1 MFRRKIAAV
10 AVAVATGFGLTV
22 TAGTASAG
30 TVTQTCLVNGS
41 DIGRTVN
48 VTITAPATVTRG
60 VPVPV
65 FLKVQDVKPRTGS
78 PLAARAIRAI
88 ASVKLGG
95 AASGEVKFDPL
106 INPTEIP
113 VGGHWY
119 IEGTEQVAFTTPG
132 TVTLGLRMF
141 AQPIYYGCHM
151 PEDQELPVAGTV
163 TVN

>member
-1 MFRRKIAAV
+1 MVRRKIAA
-10 AVAVATGFGLTV
+10 AVMAVATGFGLTM

-30 TVTQTCLVNGS
+30 TVTQTCYVNGT

-65 FLKVQDVKPRTGS
+65 FLKIQDVKPRTGS
-78 PLAARAIRAI
+78 PLEARAIRAI

-95 AASGEVKFDPL
+95 AAGGEIKFDPL

-113 VGGHWY
+113 VGGYWY
-119 IEGTEQVAFTTPG
+119 IEGTEQFTFTTPG
-132 TVTLGLRMF
+132 TVTLSFRNF

-151 PEDQELPVAGTV
+151 PKDQELPVIETV